1 VTLIETIL
9 KHSWQDDMVGPHLVR
24 VDDAIDALR
33 KWLADEGLVV
43 VPKKCTEDMAG
54 YAGAR
59 AEARGD
65 IRMFP
70 GEYRHAWEAMIAAAP
85 DVLKAQDPA
94 P

>member
-1 VTLIETIL
+1 MTLREALQRETWNDRDGETVLTVDEAIL
-9 KHSWQDDMVGPHLVR
+9 
-24 VDDAIDALR
+24 ALR
-33 KWLADEGLVV
+33 QWLADEKLVV